1 MLQAIGLTSTPRRD
15 LPPAVDDLSFE
26 ARPGTVTALL
36 GPAGA
41 GKTTTLRLMLQL
53 EPGRGVTYFRGRPL
67 HRVAHPAREVG
78 VLLGDVPGHPSRTLR
93 SQLRMLCAAAGVPGT
108 RADDMLQAVGLTGI
122 HDQRIGTLSR
132 GMDRRLGLASALL
145 GDPHTL
151 LLDEPGA
158 GLSVR
163 ESAWLHEL
171 LRAHADEGG
180 TVLYTTADP
189 KDAARNADR
198 VVTLDGGRLAADQ
211 DAADFTRTRL
221 RPRVAVRTPH
231 AARLAAVLVQEAR
244 AARRPVEVVTEG
256 GNRLS
261 VYGSDC
267 ATVGES
273 AFRNGV
279 LIHQLADEV
288 GAAGD
293 TGGAGGSGGPGSVVG
308 TGGAGGSGD
317 VGGARGG
324 RARPALAGGAY
335 PHLAGRTH
343 PTFADF
349 ALPAST
355 GPASTGTASAG
366 TASAGTASAATASA
380 RATPFAPST
389 PSTPSIPSIP
399 STPATPATAAAEVP
413 VSRHAAVR
421 PSGHRPAGH
430 RPAGHDPAEE
440 WHGDEAP
447 AGKKPAWKKWPRKGR
462 AGEDFAAGG
471 TPSGGRAVPERPVA
485 RAARAR
491 RAPCRSPLRPLRYE
505 IRRLLGVPSTP
516 LVFVGVL
523 LVSVT
528 LAVLLARGGRTPL
541 PALLAGWPGISP
553 LPPAAVGAGL
563 LGAFSFGEEY
573 RYPALTTGRGA
584 VPRRLGLLLAKL
596 AVAAAVGAVL
606 AVLVVVADLEALRLV
621 CGDELIPVPEN
632 WSTLCANWF
641 GLVVGC
647 AWAGVLGAGVFRAA
661 AAGVAAVLAVP
672 VLFAP
677 PLQRV
682 LAGAPR
688 RSVTGLPA
696 RLREFARAEWAS
708 AADRWLLGALR
719 VVGQPVGVALTLTL
733 TVLLCAYVLT
743 GRHSRARW

>member
-36 GPAGA
+36 GPVGA
-41 GKTTTLRLMLQL
+41 GKTTALRLMLQL

-93 SQLRMLCAAAGVPGT
+93 SQLRMLCAAAGVSGT
-108 RADDMLQAVGLTGI
+108 RADDMLQAVGLTGA
-122 HDQRIGTLSR
+122 HDQRIGTLPR

-221 RPRVAVRTPH
+221 RPRVSVRTPH
-231 AARLAAVLVQEAR
+231 AARLAAVLAQESR
-244 AARRPVEVVTEG
+244 AARRPVQVVTEG

-279 LIHQLADEV
+279 LIHRLADEI
-288 GAAGD
+288 GTAGD
-293 TGGAGGSGGPGSVVG
+293 TGAAGG
-308 TGGAGGSGD
+308 
-317 VGGARGG
+317 
-324 RARPALAGGAY
+324 
-335 PHLAGRTH
+335 GRT
-343 PTFADF
+343 
-349 ALPAST
+349 
-355 GPASTGTASAG
+355 
-366 TASAGTASAATASA
+366 
-380 RATPFAPST
+380 
-389 PSTPSIPSIP
+389 
-399 STPATPATAAAEVP
+399 
-413 VSRHAAVR
+413 
-421 PSGHRPAGH
+421 RPAGPATDRPGPAAAAPGAPASEH
-430 RPAGHDPAEE
+430 AAGPRAEKRPEGEAAAGRKPAGD
-440 WHGDEAP
+440 GR
-447 AGKKPAWKKWPRKGR
+447 KPAWKGWRGNRR
-462 AGEDFAAGG
+462 AGRGGADTAEAPGVTSPDVGAA
-471 TPSGGRAVPERPVA
+471 SLDV
-485 RAARAR
+485 RAASPGIGAASPGDRAAPGRPAPRPPRSR
-491 RAPCRSPLRPLRYE
+491 RGPYRSPLRPLRYE

-516 LVFVGVL
+516 LVAVGVL

-528 LAVLLARGGRTPL
+528 LAVLLARGGRAPL

-553 LPPAAVGAGL
+553 LPPAALGAGL

-606 AVLVVVADLEALRLV
+606 AVLVVVVDLEALRLV
-621 CGDELIPVPEN
+621 YGGELIPVPRN
-632 WSTLCANWF
+632 WPTLCANWF

-677 PLQRV
+677 PLQRL

-688 RSVTGLPA
+688 RTVTGLPT

-708 AADRWLLGALR
+708 AADRWLMGALR